1 MDGRKKFG
9 HDDDGGPSR
18 SFCACASDATAHNIH
33 SVIVARGTFGERRSR
48 YGYHFGIIALM
59 PSAPFSIA
67 GALAGFFDSI
77 VLAALFLLIEIA
89 HPPGIHSVGR
99 TTHLKRV
106 REFTMKRPTLAA
118 LGLLL
123 ALPALAF
130 AQQNAVQQREVKGK
144 PDTDINAGLFATI
157 RKDCTAGP
165 LPAVRL
171 VTPPAHGKVT
181 VKQGKLRATNIK
193 NCLGMELPAFVAIY
207 RSAHDFIGQDRFT
220 LEVVGSNGKTQVH
233 QVTVTVMQSGHG
245 QGI

>member
-1 MDGRKKFG
+1 M
-9 HDDDGGPSR
+9 
-18 SFCACASDATAHNIH
+18 
-33 SVIVARGTFGERRSR
+33 
-48 YGYHFGIIALM
+48 
-59 PSAPFSIA
+59 
-67 GALAGFFDSI
+67 
-77 VLAALFLLIEIA
+77 
-89 HPPGIHSVGR
+89 
-99 TTHLKRV
+99 KRV
-106 REFTMKRPTLAA
+106 RELTMKWPTLAA

-130 AQQNAVQQREVKGK
+130 AQQNPVQQREVKGK
-144 PDTDINAGLFATI
+144 PDTDINAGIFATI

-181 VKQGKLRATNIK
+181 VKQGKLRATNVK

-207 RSAHDFIGQDRFT
+207 RSARDFIGQDRFT